1 MSYIDL
7 MISMFIFISMFY
19 VLKKRNAFKNRT
31 VSFTSINLAGLFL
44 ILIAILFVVEYFL
57 VEGMYDSLNS
67 NSLEKISYS
76 TKDTYDKI
84 KVCGIIQVILLLFA
98 GMIFIIDDSTSNI
111 SERISLLEKINGIK
125 N

>member
-1 MSYIDL
+1 
-7 MISMFIFISMFY
+7 MFY

-67 NSLEKISYS
+67 NSLEKISDS